1 MKKYRRILTVLLA
14 FFAFASMAKAQKTYY
29 FYDEGR
35 VIYQIPFADVDS
47 ITLDPIVELVVD
59 NITLFNVNDSC
70 RLDLKVE
77 PEGVIE
83 YSDIKWTSAD
93 ENVALI
99 RNGYIIPK
107 SEGETVINGT
117 YEGRLVSGRSFLRR
131 DL

>member
-47 ITLDPIVELVVD
+47 ITLDPIVELAVD

-99 RNGYIIPK
+99 RNDISFQSLK
-107 SEGETVINGT
+107 EKQLSTALMKEDWS
-117 YEGRLVSGRSFLRR
+117 LVLSK
-131 DL
+131 